1 MDKRIFE
8 CEYLYVILSPRHSDY
23 VFCTGRP
30 LVAENKM
37 GRSIAVFTDER
48 SARTYVEENH
58 LDIIESIYPIGKI
71 SVNDDA
77 NGLRAL
83 LMWAFASDISILD
96 LDNGDFVTDIHS
108 LLENS
113 ESSSAHVYYSDD
125 QAQEEPFPI
134 IPMIDADNKF
144 VMTEERH
151 KLLMDRVLTGSA
163 NEILSELRAESL
175 FELCHTY
182 EYTSSELLTAA
193 ILGGDNAMTQKLGTI
208 IMSMQQIIMTKLD
221 DLPELYTIVSA
232 ENGQPYTHND
242 TAYVIYTDRFRFSD
256 SRFVYRRLPK
266 SDPFLW
272 LKQNTGASKFS
283 VVEGPLGIS
292 LPEK

>member
-8 CEYLYVILSPRHSDY
+8 SEYLYVILSPRHSDY

-58 LDIIESIYPIGKI
+58 LDIIDSIYPIGKI

-83 LMWAFASDISILD
+83 LMWAYASDISILD
-96 LDNGDFVTDIHS
+96 LDNGNVTDIYS
-108 LLENS
+108 LIENS
-113 ESSSAHVYYSDD
+113 EVASAHVYYSDEEI
-125 QAQEEPFPI
+125 QEVPFPI
-134 IPMIDADNKF
+134 IPMTDADDKYI
-144 VMTEERH
+144 MTEERH
-151 KLLMDRVLTGSA
+151 MLLINRVLTGSVDD
-163 NEILSELRAESL
+163 ILSELSKESL
-175 FELCHTY
+175 FELCHTF
-182 EYTSSELLTAA
+182 EYASSDILTTAV
-193 ILGGDNAMTQKLGTI
+193 LNGDNEMIQKIGTI
-208 IMSMQQIIMTKLD
+208 LMSMQQIILTKLNS
-221 DLPELYTIVSA
+221 LPELYTIVSA
-232 ENGQPYTHND
+232 ENGQPYTYND
-242 TAYVIYTDRFRFSD
+242 KAYVIYTDRFRFTD
-256 SRFVYRRLPK
+256 SRYVYRRLPK
-266 SDPFLW
+266 SDPLQW
-272 LKQNTGASKFS
+272 LERNTGASKFS